1 MRFQFKKTAQRSS
14 GFKLPRAE
22 AVFETLRPSGNA
34 SLNDRAQKRV
44 ILRVVDSGSVS
55 FYTETRL

>member
-1 MRFQFKKTAQRSS
+1 MRVQFK
-14 GFKLPRAE
+14 KLPRAE